1 MGGVVKHR
9 SGLSRW
15 LGIVAASSVCLAL
28 AACQQ
33 GIETAGKVDAPGV
46 PVAFD
51 TIEGAPD
58 AVLSKVS
65 AEVSSQ
71 ATARRIELVSG
82 ESQPRYRLKGYL
94 TAYSTEDGET
104 ALAFV
109 WDVFDSSKKRA
120 QRVSTTTLAKGQS
133 TDPWDQ
139 IGEKQ
144 IATAASQS
152 MNDVAA
158 FLATGQPQAEAGD
171 AGGRS
176 GATSRALGFS
186 AVQ

>member
-1 MGGVVKHR
+1 MGGIVKHR
-9 SGLSRW
+9 SSLFRTF
-15 LGIVAASSVCLAL
+15 GIVAVSLGGLAL

-33 GIETAGKVDAPGV
+33 GFESAGKVDAPGV

-109 WDVFDSSKKRA
+109 WDVFDASKKRA
-120 QRVSTTTLAKGQS
+120 QRVSTTTIAKGQS
-133 TDPWDQ
+133 SDPWEQ

-144 IATAASQS
+144 IANAASQS

-158 FLATGQPQAEAGD
+158 FLATGQPQAEGGD
-171 AGGRS
+171 TAGRS
-176 GATSRALGFS
+176 GASSRALGFS
-186 AVQ
+186 AVH

>member
-1 MGGVVKHR
+1 MGGDVKHR

-109 WDVFDSSKKRA
+109 WDVFEF
-120 QRVSTTTLAKGQS
+120 V
-133 TDPWDQ
+133 
-139 IGEKQ
+139 E
-144 IATAASQS
+144 
-152 MNDVAA
+152 
-158 FLATGQPQAEAGD
+158 EAG
-171 AGGRS
+171 ATRQHHHARQGPVHRPLGRRS
-176 GATSRALGFS
+176 VRSRSRPPRRRA
-186 AVQ
+186 